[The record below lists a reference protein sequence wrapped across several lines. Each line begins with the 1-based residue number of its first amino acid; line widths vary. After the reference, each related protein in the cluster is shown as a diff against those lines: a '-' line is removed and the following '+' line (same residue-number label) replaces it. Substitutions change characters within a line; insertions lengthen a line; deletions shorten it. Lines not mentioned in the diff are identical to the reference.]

1 MRRMKAYARLAIQF
15 LVAYAM
21 VFQQMPVAAFAQQ
34 AAAEGSAGAAQPA
47 EQQEAAAPG
56 AEETQPA
63 EAPAAED
70 AQPLAADSPDAA
82 QAAAETGQWGEFG
95 TCLWSI
101 DGDGLLTIKPEDE
114 SAGGE
119 IGTDWW
125 YVSGIPWESR
135 QSEIK
140 SVKFLGKIRAVNN
153 IETLFNGCANLESID
168 FGELDTSGVTDMSS
182 MFSGCSSLA
191 SLDLSAFDTSKVTNM
206 SSMFQGC
213 SSLTSLDLSA
223 FDTSKVSIM
232 TDMFS
237 GCSSLASLDLSS
249 FDTSSV
255 TCVTCMRCMFDGC
268 SSLTRISLGK
278 NFAIA
283 NGSDFRFPDNSK
295 TGRWVSS
302 ADGVA
307 YESTGIPNGVAATYT
322 QQKTNKIKNVWNQCG
337 TCLWLL
343 NNEGTL
349 TIKPQDGKSGVLN
362 GWGYDQDAPAW
373 LRLRNQIK
381 TVAISDG
388 VAAGESAGNLF
399 KGCSRL
405 EKINIEALDTSRTEY
420 MSGMFEDCS
429 SLKTLNLSSFNTS
442 NAVDM
447 QAMFSGCRSLK
458 KLDLSSFNT
467 IKVTDMSS
475 MFYDCDA
482 LRSVDISSFRTPN
495 VSSMGYM
502 FSGCS
507 SLSTIDVSQF
517 DTSSATYMSG
527 MFSDCASLKE
537 LDLSS
542 FDTSASTDLGW
553 FFGNCTSLQ
562 KVILGADFCFVGE
575 DSYLPSQLDW
585 SIPITWQNSSGKKFA
600 SKDIPS
606 YTADTYRMVV
616 GSVPRLAGYTRYETA
631 GQLFDQGNWQNGG
644 ALVLASGNNFPDA
657 LAAAA
662 LAGDLNAPIM
672 LTSPGELS
680 EETAYRIQNYS
691 PSKVYIIG
699 GNAAVSP
706 NVERRVAELLGSS
719 DGIKRIAGS
728 TRYDT
733 SLKVASELSGSS
745 DTVIVATGTNY
756 ADALSISPYAF
767 ATGSPVLLCD
777 PRAGLSDDAIAA
789 IKKAGYEKAVIVG
802 GTAAV
807 PQKVEGQLRGAGTA
821 DITRLAG
828 STRYDTSAKIAKFEL
843 KSGTGF
849 TPNCTLLATGRN
861 FPDALAAGPL
871 AGKRMA
877 PLLLVDP
884 GASQASDFM
893 AGFKG
898 DVSQV
903 TVVGGTSAVSD
914 ADAARIAGSLGIG

>member
-1 MRRMKAYARLAIQF
+1 MRRMKVHARLAVQF
-15 LVAYAM
+15 LVACAM
-21 VFQQMPVAAFAQQ
+21 VFQQAPVAAFAQQ
-34 AAAEGSAGAAQPA
+34 AAAAGNAEAAQPA
-47 EQQEAAAPG
+47 EQQEGAAPG
-56 AEETQPA
+56 TEETQPA
-63 EAPAAED
+63 EATAAED
-70 AQPLAADSPDAA
+70 ALENA
-82 QAAAETGQWGEFG
+82 QAAAETGPWGEVG

-101 DGDGLLTIKPEDE
+101 DGDGLLTIKPKDE
-114 SAGGE
+114 GAGGE
-119 IGTDWW
+119 IGTDWR
-125 YVSGIPWESR
+125 YGSGTPWDDR
-135 QSEIK
+135 RSEIK
-140 SVKFLGKIRAVNN
+140 SVKFLGKIKAANSIQN
-153 IETLFNGCANLESID
+153 LFNGCANLKSID
-168 FGELDTSGVTDMSS
+168 FGDLDTSGVTDMSQ
-182 MFSGCSSLA
+182 MFY
-191 SLDLSAFDTSKVTNM
+191 
-206 SSMFQGC
+206 GC
-213 SSLTSLDLSA
+213 SSLTSLDLSSFDTSQVTDMGA
-223 FDTSKVSIM
+223 MFEGCSSLTLLDLSSLDTSKVIS
-232 TDMFS
+232 TRSMFQD
-237 GCSSLASLDLSS
+237 CSSLTSLDLSS
-249 FDTSSV
+249 FNTYNASTTNS
-255 TCVTCMRCMFDGC
+255 MFSGC
-268 SSLTRISLGK
+268 SCLAKISLGK
-278 NFAIA
+278 DFAIA
-283 NGSDFRFPDNSK
+283 IDSGFQFPNNSK

-302 ADGVA
+302 TDSIA
-307 YESTGIPNGVAATYT
+307 YESTGIPSGVAATYT
-322 QQKTNKIKNVWNQCG
+322 QQKTSKIKNVWNQCG

-388 VAAGESAGNLF
+388 VAAGEGADNLF

-458 KLDLSSFNT
+458 KLDLSSFDT
-467 IKVTDMSS
+467 IKVTDMSW
-475 MFYDCDA
+475 MFNNCDA
-482 LRSVDISSFRTPN
+482 LRSLNISSFRTPN
-495 VSSMGYM
+495 VGYM
-502 FSGCS
+502 DGMFNGCS
-507 SLSTIDVSQF
+507 SLSSIDVTQF
-517 DTSSATYMSG
+517 DTSSATYMG
-527 MFSDCASLKE
+527 NMFSNCTSLKE

-542 FDTSASTDLGW
+542 FDTSASTDLDW

-562 KVILGADFCFVGE
+562 KVILGADFCFVG
-575 DSYLPSQLDW
+575 DNSYLPSQLDW

-616 GSVPRLAGYTRYETA
+616 GSIPRLAGYTRYETA
-631 GQLFDQGNWQNGG
+631 GQLFDQGGWQNGG

-680 EETAYRIQNYS
+680 EETALRIQQYE

-807 PQKVEGQLRGAGTA
+807 PQKVEGQLRDGGAA

-861 FPDALAAGPL
+861 FPDALAAGSL

-884 GASQASDFM
+884 GASQASAFM
-893 AGFKG
+893 SSFKG